1 MPNYPPSINTER
13 FGQRMITLLPQL
25 IRGFAR
31 RESNY
36 LSRGKITLPQL
47 WVMEHLTRRKDC
59 PMNELASFLRISRPS
74 ATGLVDRLIAQGLVA
89 REGDRKDRRVVR
101 VNLTPKGRKILTNI
115 WEQKR
120 RMLVDV
126 FGRISAQDRARYL
139 AILER
144 VVEVLS
150 EEKKG

>member
-1 MPNYPPSINTER
+1 MDIER
-13 FGQRMITLLPQL
+13 FGQRMITLLPQM

-47 WVMEHLTRRKDC
+47 WVLEHLSRTKDC
-59 PMNELASFLRISRPS
+59 PMNALARFLGISRPA
-74 ATGLVDRLIAQGLVA
+74 ATGLADRLIAQGLV
-89 REGDRKDRRVVR
+89 RRGEDPRDRRVVR
-101 VNLTPKGRKILTNI
+101 VELTAKGRAILANI

-126 FGRISAQDRARYL
+126 FGRIPPADRAQYL
-139 AILER
+139 ATLER
-144 VVEVLS
+144 VVGILTEQPAG
-150 EEKKG
+150 KRGK

>member
-1 MPNYPPSINTER
+1 MTNYLTAIDTHR

-47 WVMEHLTRRKDC
+47 WVLEHLSRRKDC
-59 PMNELASFLRISRPS
+59 PMNELAGFLRISRPA
-74 ATGLVDRLIAQGLVA
+74 ATGLVDRLIAQELVV
-89 REGDRKDRRVVR
+89 RSGDRKDRRLVR
-101 VNLTPKGRKILTNI
+101 VNLTAKGRKILTNI

-139 AILER
+139 AILEQ

-150 EEKKG
+150 EEKKS

>member
-1 MPNYPPSINTER
+1 
-13 FGQRMITLLPQL
+13 
-25 IRGFAR
+25 
-31 RESNY
+31 
-36 LSRGKITLPQL
+36 
-47 WVMEHLTRRKDC
+47 
-59 PMNELASFLRISRPS
+59 MNELAGFLRISRPS
-74 ATGLVDRLIAQGLVA
+74 ATGLVDRLIAQGLAA

-120 RMLVDV
+120 RMLVEV

-139 AILER
+139 EILEQ

-150 EEKKG
+150 QEQKP

>member
-1 MPNYPPSINTER
+1 MTNYQASIDTEL

-47 WVMEHLTRRKDC
+47 WVMEHLSRRKDC
-59 PMNELASFLRISRPS
+59 PMNELAGFLRISRPS
-74 ATGLVDRLIAQGLVA
+74 ATGLADRLIAQGLVL
-89 REGDRKDRRVVR
+89 RGGDRLDRRIVR
-101 VNLTPKGRKILTNI
+101 VNLTPKGRKILSNI

-126 FGRISAQDRARYL
+126 FSRISAQDRTRYL
-139 AILER
+139 AILEQ
-144 VVEVLS
+144 VVEVLA

>member
-1 MPNYPPSINTER
+1 
-13 FGQRMITLLPQL
+13 MITLLPQL

-47 WVMEHLTRRKDC
+47 WVMEHLSRRKEC
-59 PMNELASFLRISRPS
+59 PMNELAGFLRISRPA
-74 ATGLVDRLIAQGLVA
+74 ATGLADRLIAQGLVS
-89 REGDRKDRRVVR
+89 REGDRADRRIVR
-101 VNLTPKGRKILTNI
+101 VNLTPKGRKILTHI

-126 FGRISAQDRARYL
+126 FGRLSAQDRARYL
-139 AILER
+139 AILEQ
-144 VVEVLS
+144 VVEVLA
-150 EEKKG
+150 EEKKS

>member
-1 MPNYPPSINTER
+1 MPNYLPSIDTKR

-59 PMNELASFLRISRPS
+59 PMNELAGFLRISRPS
-74 ATGLVDRLIAQGLVA
+74 ATGLVDRLIAQGLAA

-120 RMLVDV
+120 RMLVEV

-139 AILER
+139 EILEQ

-150 EEKKG
+150 QEQKP

>member
-1 MPNYPPSINTER
+1 
-13 FGQRMITLLPQL
+13 MITLLPQL
-25 IRGFAR
+25 IRGLAR

-59 PMNELASFLRISRPS
+59 PMNELAGFLRISRPS

>member
-1 MPNYPPSINTER
+1 
-13 FGQRMITLLPQL
+13 
-25 IRGFAR
+25 
-31 RESNY
+31 
-36 LSRGKITLPQL
+36 
-47 WVMEHLTRRKDC
+47 
-59 PMNELASFLRISRPS
+59 MNELAGFLRISRPA
-74 ATGLVDRLIAQGLVA
+74 ATGLVDRLIAQGLVV
-89 REGDRKDRRVVR
+89 REGDRRDRRIVR
-101 VNLTPKGRKILTNI
+101 VNLTPKGRKILSNI

-150 EEKKG
+150 EEKKP

>member
-1 MPNYPPSINTER
+1 MNIER
-13 FGQRMITLLPQL
+13 FGQRMIALLPQM

-47 WVMEHLTRRKDC
+47 WVLEHLSRAEET
-59 PMNELASFLRISRPS
+59 PMNALARFLGISRPA
-74 ATGLVDRLIAQGLVA
+74 ATGLVDRLIAQGLVS
-89 REGDRKDRRVVR
+89 RGDDPQDRRVVR
-101 VNLTPKGRKILTNI
+101 VALSAKGRKVLANI

-126 FGRISAQDRARYL
+126 FGRISPADRAQYL
-139 AILER
+139 ATLER
-144 VVEVLS
+144 VVMILS
-150 EEKKG
+150 EPPAGQRRKP